1 MHFLAAIVGAYKLL
15 EVTIIMG
22 CHAVTQDSNNGFDQ
36 I

>member
-15 EVTIIMG
+15 EPAEVEQIQ
-22 CHAVTQDSNNGFDQ
+22 CQEDSQ